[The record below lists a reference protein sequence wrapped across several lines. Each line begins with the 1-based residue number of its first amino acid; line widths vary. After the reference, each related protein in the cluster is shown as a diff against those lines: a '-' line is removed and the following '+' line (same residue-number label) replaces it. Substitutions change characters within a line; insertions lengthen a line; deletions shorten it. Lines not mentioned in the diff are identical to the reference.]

1 MSGNHRGG
9 DGLSVY
15 RDKRDA
21 ESTPEPIGGRPVP
34 RYPDGAAGRPALF
47 VVQKHAASRMHYDL
61 RLEIDGVLES
71 WAVPKGPSLDPAD
84 KRLAMQ
90 TEPHPLEYATFEG
103 VIPAGQYGAGAMIV
117 WDTGAFTPHGEPR
130 AGLSAGKLD
139 FDLEG
144 YKLRGRFALIQIKGR
159 AGASSNE
166 WLLVKK
172 QDRAARAGVRA
183 SPRAGADRGA
193 GGGADAGAGDGTGG
207 GTGDGQGDEAAA
219 GGLDETSVLSGRS
232 VEELAADEAGRGRVQ
247 AAEERLQALGAARG
261 EVVLSGLEP
270 MLCEPGSEPFSDPAW
285 LYELKY
291 DGYRL
296 LAAVDKGGAG
306 GAGGASEDSGAAD
319 ESDDSGAGGAA
330 AGAEPAAR
338 VQLRYR
344 SGKDATP
351 LFPEITRAL
360 ASLPLSSLVLDGEVV
375 AFDDHGRPVFRPL
388 QTRNQLG
395 SEAEIRRSAAITPV
409 TYMVFDLL
417 ACEGY
422 DLRAL
427 PLNQRK
433 QLLASLLP
441 RRGPVRYADHI
452 AAQGESFFEQVVAM
466 GLEGVVAK
474 RADSRYRGGRHPS
487 WRKLRRQ
494 LRGDF
499 VICGYTSP
507 LGTRVGFGSL
517 HLAAWADR
525 WRYVGRVGTG
535 FDAHELSYIG
545 ELVQALPPWEPDF
558 APESSPGRVDHW
570 VEPRL
575 VCEVRYQEMTSLGHL
590 RLPVFL
596 HLCDDKLPRACTMPA
611 RRADAPP
618 IAPAAPADELAD
630 EPASAEIGQAPDAAE
645 NGASA
650 SAAAEDDTSAA
661 ASPALPA
668 AAKRPGALATRSRV
682 TISNPDK
689 LYWPG
694 DDGTAAYCK
703 RDLVEYYRAVSPWL
717 LPYLRDRPVAL
728 DRYPEGIGG
737 HSFFQKDAPAWIPD
751 WMRTEVLWS
760 KHAQREV
767 RYFICDSVDAL
778 AFLAN
783 MGTIPLHIWASR
795 VTDLARPD
803 WTVLDLDPKQARFE
817 LVVKVAREIRTLC
830 QDLNLP
836 CFVKTSGATGL
847 HVLIP
852 LGGAYTYEQG
862 RLLAQLVAKVIET
875 EHSDIATT
883 ERRLRQRAGRVYLD
897 CLQNGHGKLLVA
909 PFSVRPLPGAPVS
922 MPLRW
927 REVTSKL
934 DVRRFTI
941 ANATRRLRRMSE
953 DPIAAIRDHT
963 PDLQRVLMRLGER
976 LTAGPSAT

>member
-159 AGASSNE
+159 AGASSGE

-183 SPRAGADRGA
+183 DPRAGADRGA
-193 GGGADAGAGDGTGG
+193 GPGTDADADADADAGGGD
-207 GTGDGQGDEAAA
+207 AA
-219 GGLDETSVLSGRS
+219 GALDETSVLSGRS
-232 VEELAADEAGRGRVQ
+232 VEELAADETGRGRAQ
-247 AAEERLQALGAARG
+247 AAEERLRALGAARG
-261 EVVLSGLEP
+261 EVALAGLEP
-270 MLCEPGSEPFSDPAW
+270 MLCEPGSAPFSDPEW

-296 LAAVDKGGAG
+296 LAAV
-306 GAGGASEDSGAAD
+306 GASGAQ
-319 ESDDSGAGGAA
+319 
-330 AGAEPAAR
+330 AGAEPAAAR

-427 PLNQRK
+427 PLSQRK

-517 HLAAWADR
+517 HLAAWAGR

-535 FDAHELSYIG
+535 FDAHELSYIS
-545 ELVQALPPWEPDF
+545 ELLQALPRWEPDF

-575 VCEVRYQEMTSLGHL
+575 VCEVRYQELSSLGHL

-618 IAPAAPADELAD
+618 IAPAAPADE
-630 EPASAEIGQAPDAAE
+630 PASAEIGQAPEVA
-645 NGASA
+645 GAGVSVATEPEVAGAGVSVATEPDA
-650 SAAAEDDTSAA
+650 SAAV
-661 ASPALPA
+661 SPALPA
-668 AAKRPGALATRSRV
+668 EATRPGALATRSRV
-682 TISNPDK
+682 AISNPDK

-703 RDLVEYYRAVSPWL
+703 RDLIEYYRAVSPWL

-737 HSFFQKDAPAWIPD
+737 HSFFQKDAPAWIPG

-795 VTDLARPD
+795 VADLARPD

-830 QDLNLP
+830 QDLDLP

-927 REVTSKL
+927 REVTPKL
-934 DVRRFTI
+934 DVGRFTI
-941 ANATRRLRRMSE
+941 ANASRRLRRMGE
-953 DPIAAIRDHT
+953 DPIAGVRDHT
-963 PDLQRVLMRLGER
+963 PDLQRALTRLGER
-976 LTAGPSAT
+976 LAAGPSSR